1 MELIL
6 GSFVEKN
13 SISGSKLQFFLMQNV
28 GVWRGGQK
36 LIYDP
41 EKNKNNSTTGE
52 PFLEIGMTF
61 A

>member
-1 MELIL
+1 
-6 GSFVEKN
+6 
-13 SISGSKLQFFLMQNV
+13 MQNV